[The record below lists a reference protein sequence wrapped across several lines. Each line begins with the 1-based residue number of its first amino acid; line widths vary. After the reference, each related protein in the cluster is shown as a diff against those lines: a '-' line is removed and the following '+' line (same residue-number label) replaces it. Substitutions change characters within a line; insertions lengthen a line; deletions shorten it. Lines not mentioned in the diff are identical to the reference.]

1 MLLSVRCARAIGPF
15 GEELCA
21 LQEGLP
27 RKSTAKLPRS
37 SGPFVEDLR
46 KREKVSTGYYASD
59 RFVLK

>member
-1 MLLSVRCARAIGPF
+1 MPLSVRCARAIGPF

-37 SGPFVEDLR
+37 SGLFVEDFAQNGR
-46 KREKVSTGYYASD
+46 KCPQGIMRQID
-59 RFVLK
+59 LC

>member
-37 SGPFVEDLR
+37 SGPVVEDFAQNGR
-46 KREKVSTGYYASD
+46 KCPQGIMRQID
-59 RFVLK
+59 LC

>member
-1 MLLSVRCARAIGPF
+1 MLLSARCARAIGPF

-37 SGPFVEDLR
+37 SGPFVEDFAQNGR
-46 KREKVSTGYYASD
+46 KCRQGIMRQID
-59 RFVLK
+59 LC